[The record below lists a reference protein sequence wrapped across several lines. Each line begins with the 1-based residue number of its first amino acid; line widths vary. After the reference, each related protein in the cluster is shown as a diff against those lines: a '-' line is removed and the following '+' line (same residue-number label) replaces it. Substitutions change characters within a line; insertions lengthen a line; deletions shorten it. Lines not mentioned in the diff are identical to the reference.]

1 MGVGHVAA
9 GMRYSG
15 RPGSTPTPPVKGDG
29 VSADIAGWTPA
40 FERRFKE
47 LLYRFLE
54 DVQATKAALYLLA
67 DDGSYVLATQYGFG
81 RRDLLAAEHLP
92 EDPMVVLVRQLRSVP
107 RAFNGPD
114 EVPELARYLEG
125 AGTAR
130 LLLVPLFAASRIF
143 GFIDVRDKGRRRKFT
158 PPDVTTAGAIAAD
171 MMAALRET
179 NLYPELVATAVQ
191 EPVLPGPPGEV
202 PQILMDESGLD
213 REALAA
219 LLGDAASLAA
229 CPGVHAVAVTQWE
242 GERCQTVVLA
252 SSELLD
258 EGAAALRRHQADE
271 LRRHG
276 WPVPADEAWEL
287 LVRRVEAVAPAD
299 GHTIATS
306 GLPGRP
312 GVPLVISVVAG
323 KAGEA
328 RRHLAVA
335 LRRAEEHARTS
346 ELRFSRRRMVR
357 KLLATPGDEMDPLRR
372 HGEQVSRVS
381 WNLGHVLD
389 LPGGELEEV
398 ALAGLVHDIGM
409 PEILGDAPYRNP
421 HPGPEERH
429 MYRRHAQAGER
440 RLLDLGL
447 RSLASIVR
455 HHHERWDGGG
465 YPDRLAGEAI
475 PLTARIV
482 HVAEVYDVL
491 TSTSS
496 YRRTV
501 APQRALAILKAAAG
515 QQFDPRVVRALE
527 QVLP

>member
-1 MGVGHVAA
+1 
-9 GMRYSG
+9 
-15 RPGSTPTPPVKGDG
+15 
-29 VSADIAGWTPA
+29 
-40 FERRFKE
+40 
-47 LLYRFLE
+47 
-54 DVQATKAALYLLA
+54 
-67 DDGSYVLATQYGFG
+67 
-81 RRDLLAAEHLP
+81 
-92 EDPMVVLVRQLRSVP
+92 
-107 RAFNGPD
+107 
-114 EVPELARYLEG
+114 
-125 AGTAR
+125 
-130 LLLVPLFAASRIF
+130 
-143 GFIDVRDKGRRRKFT
+143 
-158 PPDVTTAGAIAAD
+158 
-171 MMAALRET
+171 
-179 NLYPELVATAVQ
+179 
-191 EPVLPGPPGEV
+191 
-202 PQILMDESGLD
+202 MDESGLD

-242 GERCQTVVLA
+242 GGQCQTIVLTP
-252 SSELLD
+252 SELQG
-258 EGAAALRRHQADE
+258 EGAAALRRHQAVE

-276 WPVPADEAWEL
+276 RPAPADEAWEVI
-287 LVRRVEAVAPAD
+287 VRRVEAVAPVD
-299 GHTIATS
+299 GHAIATS

-328 RRHLAVA
+328 QRHLAA
-335 LRRAEEHARTS
+335 LLRSAEGHARAS

-357 KLLATPGDEMDPLRR
+357 KLLIASQDEMDPLRR
-372 HGEQVSRVS
+372 HGEQVSRLS
-381 WNLGHVLD
+381 WSLGRVLG
-389 LPGGELEEV
+389 LSNGALEEV

-409 PEILGDAPYRNP
+409 PEILGNAPYRNP

-429 MYRRHAQAGER
+429 MYRRHVQAGER

-527 QVLP
+527 KVLP